1 MKQVV
6 KKVEKTEIKAMIS
19 KNFIGAMEKM
29 SSDAIGKNSQFSDS
43 VKKDRSNFSK
53 IKKGDG
59 RYVTID
65 MVYEAV
71 NILGLNAN
79 FIFVEDGETK
89 EEILREGVVN
99 NSNVSGNNNTVLN
112 GKNNNVVQ
120 GDNNGRI
127 YNAEKIV
134 QGMPAK
140 ERKEMNKYMDNVAKE
155 ILDLKKTIAH
165 YKKELREKDKKL
177 MATQEE
183 LIKQL
188 KNQQNENK

>member
-1 MKQVV
+1 MRQLV
-6 KKVEKTEIKAMIS
+6 KKLEKTEIKARIS
-19 KNFIGAMEKM
+19 KIFMGAMEKM
-29 SSDAIGKNSQFSDS
+29 SSEDLVDNSKFSDS

-59 RYVTID
+59 RYVTLD

-71 NILGLNAN
+71 NVLGLNAN
-79 FIFVEDGETK
+79 FIFLEDGETK
-89 EEILREGVVN
+89 EELLREGVIN
-99 NSNVSGNNNTVLN
+99 NSTVSGNNNTVLN

-120 GDNNGRI
+120 GDNHGRI

-134 QGMPAK
+134 QGMPAR

-155 ILDLKKTIAH
+155 ILDFKKKITH
-165 YKKELREKDKKL
+165 YKKELKEKDKKL
-177 MATQEE
+177 MDTQEE

-188 KNQQNENK
+188 KKQQNTKI

>member
-59 RYVTID
+59 RYVTLD